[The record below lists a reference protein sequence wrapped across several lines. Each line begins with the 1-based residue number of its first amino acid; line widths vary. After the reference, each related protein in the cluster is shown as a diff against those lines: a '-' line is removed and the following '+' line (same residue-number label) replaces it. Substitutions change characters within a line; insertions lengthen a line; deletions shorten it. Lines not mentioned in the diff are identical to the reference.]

1 MGTCGRCLNYFWS
14 SCSTRGCFGVGPV
27 ASLHDQPAKTIKDIQ
42 LVVKWTMDPAEQLQ
56 NANHYCTPEAASTE
70 ERGIQQ
76 A

>member
-14 SCSTRGCFGVGPV
+14 SCSILGCFGVGPV

-56 NANHYCTPEAASTE
+56 NTNPLLYS
-70 ERGIQQ
+70 
-76 A
+76 